1 MVRGFPSVQT
11 GWRESQPAGAFAR
24 RSRAVARVYVRY
36 LKVSASTRK
45 TEMQFAIRTG
55 ASRGTST
62 FSDTWP
68 A

>member
-45 TEMQFAIRTG
+45 TEMCNLQYV
-55 ASRGTST
+55 RGH
-62 FSDTWP
+62 P
-68 A
+68 GGQVRYVL